1 MSEGLTGWNPDPWSV
16 HEFRYFS
23 MGGTPTRLV
32 KDGERTSYDAPPFA
46 SPANDRTM
54 AAVPPPPHEFTCE
67 PKCAI
72 SDLLAD
78 LIQSTHRKLA
88 VADMEEDT
96 VRVAYLRE
104 QIELWERLVRLPA
117 RGTES
122 ARRDIQQLRPQQSLP
137 APGAAGVICNVRTEY
152 QMAGQRSIPEGVQRL
167 LRLRI
172 AGLPAVDPQ
181 RVKDAAPP
189 IQPPTTRSTPTQPH
203 RADKA
208 IPTIPSEAANS
219 PPFRARKHT
228 KTSKTSKTFRIISWT
243 LGFGVLLVSVLATI
257 HDFERTTFHVAKIS
271 HTVLNPQ
278 DIEIHWTVLNTGKH
292 AGTPNCEV
300 KASSPGDADTGSD
313 TATGLK
319 SLRAGG
325 QQTASTTL
333 TITNSG
339 ADHVTNVSV
348 AC

>member
-1 MSEGLTGWNPDPWSV
+1 MESRSWSV

-23 MGGTPTRLV
+23 MGGTPHYRLV

-72 SDLLAD
+72 SDLLAH

-96 VRVAYLRE
+96 VRVASFANRSSFGRDSS
-104 QIELWERLVRLPA
+104 ITRSRH
-117 RGTES
+117 ES
-122 ARRDIQQLRPQQSLP
+122 PPRRDVGNYGPQQSLP
-137 APGAAGVICNVRTEY
+137 AQALPVSSATSRTEY
-152 QMAGQRSIPEGVQRL
+152 QMAGRKRPGGNATATPPSNRWTS
-167 LRLRI
+167 RC
-172 AGLPAVDPQ
+172 DPQ

-257 HDFERTTFHVAKIS
+257 HDFERTTFHVTKIS
-271 HTVLNPQ
+271 HTSPQ
-278 DIEIHWTVLNTGKH
+278 
-292 AGTPNCEV
+292 
-300 KASSPGDADTGSD
+300 SSG
-313 TATGLK
+313 
-319 SLRAGG
+319 
-325 QQTASTTL
+325 
-333 TITNSG
+333 
-339 ADHVTNVSV
+339 H
-348 AC
+348 